1 MGDHTCSSSSLV
13 NKFLDKGAVQLI
25 FKITVSFVKYY
36 THTPDWSI
44 VGILEMMCGSTD
56 LPPRALARRS
66 RLASPA
72 IALLHR
78 RKEMHDSHTAR
89 LTN

>member
-1 MGDHTCSSSSLV
+1 MWLYP
-13 NKFLDKGAVQLI
+13 I

-36 THTPDWSI
+36 TPDWSI

-66 RLASPA
+66 RLVSPA
-72 IALLHR
+72 IALLHG
-78 RKEMHDSHTAR
+78 RKEMHNNHTVI